1 VLCNSARELRVSK
14 ELTFCVLAIQWA
26 RRLLFLFVVEK
37 LFGGWVM
44 FVSIAFNNE
53 LCHVKFENQD

>member
-37 LFGGWVM
+37 LFGGWVI
-44 FVSIAFNNE
+44 FVSWPSIMN
-53 LCHVKFENQD
+53 CVM